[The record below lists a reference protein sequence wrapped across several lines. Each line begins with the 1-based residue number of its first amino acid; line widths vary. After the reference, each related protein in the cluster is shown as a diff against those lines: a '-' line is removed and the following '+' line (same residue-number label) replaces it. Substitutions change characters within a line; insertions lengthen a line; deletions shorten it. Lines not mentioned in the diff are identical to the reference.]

1 MMKTIIY
8 NDSNLKSA
16 EIDEK
21 AIRVKGLFINSN
33 NEILLSCCEDVY
45 QFPGGHLEFG
55 ESLEDALKRE
65 VKEELGIK
73 LEKINNPFLHIAH
86 LKRNYRNSGKNR
98 QNDIYYFLI
107 QTEENAHPE
116 ETNLDEYEMRGHYT
130 SKRIPLK
137 DFSKVLFENEKN
149 KNDYLGLTKE
159 MLKAYEE
166 VLELI

>member
-1 MMKTIIY
+1 MKEVFFNEEKIGDTE
-8 NDSNLKSA
+8 L
-16 EIDEK
+16 DEK
-21 AIRVKGLFINSN
+21 VTRVKALIINN
-33 NEILLSCCEDVY
+33 KNEIFISCCEDVY

-107 QTEENAHPE
+107 QTEENPHLN
-116 ETNLDEYEMRGHYT
+116 ETNFDEYEMCGHYT